1 MKYIV
6 TGGAGFIGSNLV
18 DQLIVQGNE
27 VHVIDNFS
35 SGKKENCNKNALYHE
50 YDISNNKLN
59 DKFVQIMEKADCI
72 FHTAALARV
81 QPSIEDPI
89 SYEFNNTIGT
99 INMLKCAVDAGV
111 KRLIYSGSSAVYG
124 NSELLPS
131 KEIDPINPLSPYGV
145 QKYYGEVLCKMFSQ
159 VYNLETVSLRYFN
172 VYGEKQNIDGAYAL
186 VIGVFLNQ
194 LMKNKPMTIRGDG
207 KQKRDFCYVG
217 DVVNANILA
226 AKSKDVG
233 NGEVINIGNGNNRSV
248 NQIADLIG
256 GERIFI
262 DSVLEPRSTLSD
274 NTKAKELLGWSPKIT
289 IDDWIPK
296 YKSKLGL

>member
-1 MKYIV
+1 
-6 TGGAGFIGSNLV
+6 
-18 DQLIVQGNE
+18 
-27 VHVIDNFS
+27 
-35 SGKKENCNKNALYHE
+35 
-50 YDISNNKLN
+50 
-59 DKFVQIMEKADCI
+59 
-72 FHTAALARV
+72 
-81 QPSIEDPI
+81 
-89 SYEFNNTIGT
+89 
-99 INMLKCAVDAGV
+99 
-111 KRLIYSGSSAVYG
+111 
-124 NSELLPS
+124 
-131 KEIDPINPLSPYGV
+131 
-145 QKYYGEVLCKMFSQ
+145 MFSQ

>member
-35 SGKKENCNKNALYHE
+35 SGKKENCNKDALYHE
-50 YDISNNKLN
+50 YDISDNALN
-59 DKFVQIMEKADCI
+59 DKFVQIMEKADSV

-89 SYEFNNTIGT
+89 SYELNNTIGT

-124 NSELLPS
+124 NSESLPS
-131 KEIDPINPLSPYGV
+131 RETDSINPLSPYGV

-159 VYNLETVSLRYFN
+159 VYTLETVSLRYFN
-172 VYGEKQNIDGAYAL
+172 VYGERQNISEAYAL
-186 VIGVFLNQ
+186 VIGIFLNQ
-194 LMKNKPMTIRGDG
+194 VINNQPMTIRGDG
-207 KQKRDFCYVG
+207 EQKRDFCYVG
-217 DVVNANILA
+217 DVVSANILA
-226 AKSKDVG
+226 SKSKNVG
-233 NGEVINIGNGNNRSV
+233 NGEVINIGNGNNHSV

-256 GERIFI
+256 DERMFI
-262 DSVLEPRSTLSD
+262 DSVLEPRATLSD
-274 NTKAKELLGWSPKIT
+274 NTKAKDLLGWSPKT
-289 IDDWIPK
+289 KIDDWIQK